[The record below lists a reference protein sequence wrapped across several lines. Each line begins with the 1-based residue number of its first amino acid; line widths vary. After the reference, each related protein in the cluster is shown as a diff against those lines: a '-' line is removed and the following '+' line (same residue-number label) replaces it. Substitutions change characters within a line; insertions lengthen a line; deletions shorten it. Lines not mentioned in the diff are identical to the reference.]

1 MAELK
6 NIGLNFLIQYERQM
20 LKGVGDNLN
29 EVLTLHSAHNTQ
41 PRNK

>member
-6 NIGLNFLIQYERQM
+6 NIGSNYLIQYKRQI
-20 LKGVGDNLN
+20 LKGVGGNLN
-29 EVLTLHSAHNTQ
+29 EVLTLPSAHNTQ